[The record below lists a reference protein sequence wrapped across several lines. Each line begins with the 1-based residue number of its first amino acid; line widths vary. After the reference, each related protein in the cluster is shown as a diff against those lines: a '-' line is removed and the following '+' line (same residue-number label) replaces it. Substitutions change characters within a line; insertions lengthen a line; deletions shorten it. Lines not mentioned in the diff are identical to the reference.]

1 MNNIANQED
10 PIKQEIDKDETFSEC
25 ESVNSQQ
32 GNNVDDVSDDDSDV
46 DIEEMSEVYLPK
58 NGKLLPFFSLSDAD
72 KCKVIE
78 LGLTFLQNGNKKT
91 QFWDNKEWERKITEI
106 EKQSDLEIKS
116 LQEQIQKEKQ
126 NSVFL
131 VEQFRE
137 QKKLLTTEV
146 RENVEIQ
153 FSEQVS
159 DLKNQNAELSKQ
171 MSTQNDEY
179 RNLHMTLSEK
189 YETKQREIEERY
201 EERMERQRITTET
214 RQQEMEAKIEKYK
227 TQYESTLIRTQN
239 STIKGQDG
247 EEFTFHQLNRLFPR
261 AEITDCHKQPNR
273 CDFIMQQADFS
284 MMLEIKNYKTNV
296 NKGEIDKFYRD
307 VDNEINN
314 DIKCAILISL
324 RSGICNK
331 KDFDFEVR
339 NGKPL
344 LFLHNISDNMMNITL
359 AVKFLNMVLH
369 QKDID
374 FTNQEV
380 VDCFRNL
387 ASSIKR
393 NFTRQRKQV
402 EKYSAEQITLIA
414 EQETNI
420 HKLFEILKVKF

>member
-1 MNNIANQED
+1 MNNTEIQSD
-10 PIKQEIDKDETFSEC
+10 IIKQEQSVKDEETLSDC
-25 ESVNSQQ
+25 SSVNS
-32 GNNVDDVSDDDSDV
+32 DDSHISIESEV
-46 DIEEMSEVYLPK
+46 DIQEMSEVYLPK
-58 NGKLLPFFSLSDAD
+58 TDKLLPFFSLSDTE

-78 LGLTFLQNGNKKT
+78 LGLSFLHNGNKKT
-91 QFWDNKEWERKITEI
+91 QLWDNKEWERKITEI
-106 EKQSDLEIKS
+106 EKQSEREIKS
-116 LQEQIQKEKQ
+116 LQEQIHKEKQ

-137 QKKLLTTEV
+137 QKQLLASEV
-146 RENVEIQ
+146 RENAEIQ
-153 FSEQVS
+153 YSEQLS
-159 DLKNQNAELSKQ
+159 ELKNQNAELSRQ
-171 MSTQNDEY
+171 MNTQNDEY

-189 YETKQREIEERY
+189 YEKKQRETEERY
-201 EERMERQRITTET
+201 EARMERQRET
-214 RQQEMEAKIEKYK
+214 MERREQEMETKVEKYK
-227 TQYESTLIRTQN
+227 TQYENTLIRTQN

-247 EEFTFHQLNRLFPR
+247 EDFTYHQLNRLFPR

-273 CDFIMQQADFS
+273 CDFIMQEGDFS

-296 NKGEIDKFYRD
+296 NKAEIDKFYRD

-374 FTNQEV
+374 FTNQEI

-393 NFTRQRKQV
+393 NFTKQRKQV
-402 EKYSAEQITLIA
+402 EKYSAEQIALIA
-414 EQETNI
+414 EQETNV
-420 HKLFEILKVKF
+420 HKLFGILKVKF

>member
-1 MNNIANQED
+1 MNNIHIQ
-10 PIKQEIDKDETFSEC
+10 PGEIDKNETFSDCSSVKSERSINTI
-25 ESVNSQQ
+25 ESET
-32 GNNVDDVSDDDSDV
+32 DV
-46 DIEEMSEVYLPK
+46 EEMSEIYLPK
-58 NGKLLPFFSLSDAD
+58 KDKLLPFFSLSDSD

-78 LGLTFLQNGNKKT
+78 LGLLFLQNGNKKT

-106 EKQSDLEIKS
+106 EKQSDKEIGS

-137 QKKLLTTEV
+137 QKQLLASEV

-153 FSEQVS
+153 YKQQLT
-159 DLKNQNAELSKQ
+159 DLKQQNQDLTKQ
-171 MSTQNDEY
+171 MNIQNSEY

-189 YETKQREIEERY
+189 YETKQRETEERF
-201 EERMERQRITTET
+201 ETRLERQREVTDRRE
-214 RQQEMEAKIEKYK
+214 QEMEAKIEKYK
-227 TQYESTLIRTQN
+227 TQYENTLIRTQN

-247 EEFTFHQLNRLFPR
+247 EEFTYHQLNRLFPR

-273 CDFIMQQADFS
+273 CDFIMQEDDFS

-296 NKGEIDKFYRD
+296 NKCEIDKFYRD
-307 VDNEINN
+307 VDSEINN

-344 LFLHNISDNMMNITL
+344 LFLHNISDNMINITL

-374 FTNQEV
+374 FTNQEI

-393 NFTRQRKQV
+393 NFTRQRKQI
-402 EKYSAEQITLIA
+402 EKYSAEQIALIA

-420 HKLFEILKVKF
+420 HRLFNILKVKF